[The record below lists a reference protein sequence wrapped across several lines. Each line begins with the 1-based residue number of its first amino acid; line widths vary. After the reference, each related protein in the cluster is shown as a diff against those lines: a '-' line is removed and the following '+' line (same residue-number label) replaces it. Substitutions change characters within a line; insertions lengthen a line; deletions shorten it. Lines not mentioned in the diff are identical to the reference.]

1 MKPSL
6 NGQLNWFS
14 VSEIF
19 MGKQNLI
26 LYLLLSPEHLVA
38 LMDEQKN
45 SPDLYIKMKYP
56 KTI

>member
-38 LMDEQKN
+38 LMDGQKN
-45 SPDLYIKMKYP
+45 SPDLYKNEIA
-56 KTI
+56 